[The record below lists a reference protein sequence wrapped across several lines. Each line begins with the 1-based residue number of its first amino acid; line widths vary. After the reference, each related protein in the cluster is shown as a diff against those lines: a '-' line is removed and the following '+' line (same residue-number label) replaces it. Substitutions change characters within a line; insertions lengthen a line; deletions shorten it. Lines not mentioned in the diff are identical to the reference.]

1 MAKKL
6 SKSAKLDLIV
16 SELAKVKVELKKLSE
31 QHAALAGELEKRIK
45 PATVASKASK
55 RTKAA
60 KKAAA
65 PKAAPVRSA
74 APKRPVLIQPEPV
87 PAAGRAAA
95 G

>member
-6 SKSAKLDLIV
+6 TKSAKLDLIV
-16 SELAKVKVELKKLSE
+16 SELAKVKVELKKLSK
-31 QHAALAGELEKRIK
+31 QHAALASELEKRVRPAAVSKVKKRSK
-45 PATVASKASK
+45 PAG
-55 RTKAA
+55 
-60 KKAAA
+60 KAAA
-65 PKAAPVRSA
+65 KTAPVRGA